1 MFAVV
6 PLVFV
11 TAAGVNLVCEIFS
24 QQSKGILMEKW
35 VVAAKRADFQK
46 IGREFHIDP
55 VIARLIRNRDVIGY
69 DEINVYL
76 HGNLNNLHDPMNLKD
91 MKAAVGLLVEAIKDR
106 KKIRIIGD
114 YDIDGIMSSY
124 VLLQGLNRVGAFA
137 DIQIPNRIT
146 DGYGLNESLVRE
158 AHKAG
163 ADLILTCDNGIA
175 AADQISV
182 ARKLGMQVIVTD
194 HHEVPY
200 EEGADGERNFLLPA
214 ADAVVNP
221 KRQDCEYPF
230 KGLCGAA
237 VAWKL
242 VCALYRQYD
251 VPDSE
256 SEDLLEYVAIAT
268 IGDVMELRGEN
279 RVLVREGLKQLRNTK
294 NKGLKAL
301 MRENNLDPDMINAY
315 QIGFVLGPCLNASGR
330 LDTAM
335 RALKMLC
342 AGEEQQAAA
351 LAGDLKALN
360 ESRKDMTVKGTE
372 EAKQMVENS
381 PLKEDRVLVV
391 YLPEC
396 HESLAGIIA
405 GRLREC
411 YHKPAF
417 VLTKTVEG
425 LKGSGRSIEAY
436 SMYEELC
443 KCKELLTKFG
453 GHPMAAGI
461 SLEEEKLL
469 LFRRKLNEVCTLEKE
484 DLVEK
489 VVIDMS
495 MPVSYISKRLVQ
507 QLELLQPFGKG
518 NTRPLFA
525 EKQLKVTGLR
535 IFGKNKN
542 VAKMQVIDTNGYAMD
557 AVYFGEAENFAAYA
571 KTHALMALTYYPSI
585 NSYRG
590 RKTLQITVMNYQ

>member
-11 TAAGVNLVCEIFS
+11 TTAGVNLVCEMFS

-55 VIARLIRNRDVIGY
+55 VIARLIRNRDVVGY

-76 HGNLNNLHDPMNLKD
+76 HGNLNNLHDPMSLKD
-91 MKAAVGLLVEAIKDR
+91 MKTAVELLAEAMKGR

-124 VLLQGLNRVGAFA
+124 ILLQGLNRVGAFA

-158 AHKAG
+158 AYEAG
-163 ADLILTCDNGIA
+163 TDLILTCDNGIA
-175 AADQISV
+175 AADQILV

-200 EEGADGERNFLLPA
+200 EEGADGERNFLLPP

-230 KGLCGAA
+230 KGMCGAA

-242 VCALYRQYD
+242 VCALYKQYD

-256 SEDLLEYVAIAT
+256 AEDLLEYVAIAT
-268 IGDVMELRGEN
+268 IGDVMDLQGEN
-279 RVLVREGLKQLRNTK
+279 RVLVREGLKHLRNTK

-301 MRENNLDPDMINAY
+301 MRENNLDPDRINAY

-372 EAKQMVENS
+372 EAKQMVEDS
-381 PLKEDRVLVV
+381 SLKEDRVLVV

-461 SLEEEKLL
+461 SLEEEKLP

-535 IFGKNKN
+535 IFGKNRN
-542 VAKMQVIDTNGYAMD
+542 VVKMQVIDTNGYAMD

-571 KTHALMALTYYPSI
+571 KTHALMALAYYPSI